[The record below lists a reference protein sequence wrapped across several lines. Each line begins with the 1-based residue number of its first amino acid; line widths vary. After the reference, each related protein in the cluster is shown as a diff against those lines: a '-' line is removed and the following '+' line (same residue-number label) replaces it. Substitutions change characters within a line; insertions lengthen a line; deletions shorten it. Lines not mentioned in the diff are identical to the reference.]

1 MDKKEFR
8 KYLVIS
14 VLAIIVCYAVQNL
27 SLFTKGMSVLLTAMF
42 PLVLGCVLAY
52 LFNIILNSLE
62 RHYFPKSHGKA
73 ASLTR
78 RPVCVGLSFLIVIL
92 IITLVLNIVIPELI
106 RAVKLVT
113 AGIPPL
119 AVRCRDFLVTKFKE
133 YPEIQV
139 QITEALDQF
148 DPKEIDWASLTTKI
162 TGILQ
167 SGVVGIISSAVGI
180 VGAITGTVTNIV
192 LALIFAVYLLI
203 RKDTLI
209 RDAKR
214 AQKVYFSEK
223 TNQRLNH
230 FLETANQTFRSFIIG
245 QFVEALILGSLCFIG
260 MKILQLP
267 YAAMSGTL
275 VGVTA
280 LIPIVG
286 AFIGAG
292 VSAFIIFTENP
303 MQALIF
309 LIFLVILQ
317 QIEGNVIYPKVV
329 GNSIG
334 LPGIWVLA
342 AVTLGGG
349 LFGILG
355 MILGVPLAATAY
367 KLFFQHLESKE
378 APEGA
383 PVPAAAEAPPSPP
396 EPQAEPKKETPQ
408 KQQRTKK
415 RSRKKK

>member
-1 MDKKEFR
+1 MNRTELR
-8 KYLVIS
+8 KCLIIAL
-14 VLAIIVCYAVQNL
+14 LAIMVCFAAQNL
-27 SLFTKGMSVLLTAMF
+27 SIAVKGVSLLLSALF
-42 PLVLGCVLAY
+42 PLLLGCVLAY
-52 LFNIILNSLE
+52 LFNIILNGFE
-62 RHYFPKSHGKA
+62 KKYFPKSEKK
-73 ASLTR
+73 SVKLTR
-78 RPVCVGLSFLIVIL
+78 RPVCVALSFLIVLLLITL
-92 IITLVLNIVIPELI
+92 IINIVFPELI
-106 RAVKLVT
+106 RAVKLVSMK
-113 AGIPPL
+113 IPPAL
-119 AVRCRDFLVTKFKE
+119 YAGKDYLIAKFKE
-133 YPEIQV
+133 YPEIQT
-139 QITEALDQF
+139 QLTEALSEF
-148 DPKEIDWASLTTKI
+148 DPKTVDWASLTGKV
-162 TGILQ
+162 TGFIQ
-167 SGVVGIISSAVGI
+167 TGVVGIISHAVGI

-203 RKDTLI
+203 RKDKLRTDTRRL
-209 RDAKR
+209 RDITISPEKSAKL
-214 AQKVYFSEK
+214 S
-223 TNQRLNH
+223 H
-230 FLETANQTFRSFIIG
+230 FLETADSTFRSFIIG

-383 PVPAAAEAPPSPP
+383 PVPASAEAPPSPP

-408 KQQRTKK
+408 KQQRPKK